1 MWNVFERVS
10 TSKSLSCFQSAG
22 FNAVSGFEA
31 SSPGSEG
38 SILTLVD
45 VSDRLAD
52 TCHNY
57 VPVTWQTSRAVPLAG
72 LFLLRSL
79 FSSPRIN
86 TDFIS
91 VRVSPS
97 PPPLPPRPSPPS
109 THYLSAR
116 HTQSHLLQKVMRRKR
131 PQRFAW
137 KVWRKVDDAVQK
149 VNASSIISCK
159 PAARQAEKHPS
170 GQEVA
175 GE

>member
-22 FNAVSGFEA
+22 FNAVSRFEA

-57 VPVTWQTSRAVPLAG
+57 VPVTWQTSRAAPLAG
-72 LFLLRSL
+72 LLLPRSL
-79 FSSPRIN
+79 FSSPGIN

-97 PPPLPPRPSPPS
+97 PPPLPPDHHHHP
-109 THYLSAR
+109 HYLSAR

-159 PAARQAEKHPS
+159 RAARQAEKHPS
-170 GQEVA
+170 GPEVA